1 METLSSSTFLFEIS
15 PLLIEKFC
23 NIIDSGD
30 GNLGWRGFASRILP
44 NWLEMRLAERLAAAG
59 KSPTREVLW
68 RWGLQNKT
76 LGDLLGV
83 LEEMGHRKAAE
94 LFATAPSRT
103 NLDHRQYSLSERKGN
118 GICLQ
123 ALCEA
128 EHKESLPNQETAGF
142 SPREHRAFILDCE
155 QDSLITY
162 SDVLVGT
169 LHFHPSCK
177 IAEGPLSEL
186 YRGTKGGVVFAAKMF
201 KQQKNRDL
209 WSPQWKLFQRE
220 VQILQS
226 YRHPNILELWGY
238 FWEGD
243 TYCLVRPYLANG
255 SLFDRLHSRGVGEPL
270 SCQTRLDI
278 IDGTSKAV
286 HYLHTARPT
295 VVVCGNITSANILLD
310 DGLKP
315 KLCDF
320 GTAHLRPHSVTQSG
334 IVTMVTASHG
344 TLGYLPEEY
353 IRNGKLSVG
362 VDVYSLGVIILET
375 LTGQVVQEARTRTH
389 LADRLR
395 EALEGTSSLDTCLQ
409 WLDPTAGSWIPQ
421 TAQTLL
427 GLALECTAV
436 RARSRPGTETVLKVL
451 CELQDRPR
459 PLENPTPSLPVE
471 DDETQPLRLASP
483 QPRPCECSQSEV
495 TYLSSAPA
503 QEADDMTATR
513 GSPWSWEGL
522 DLCSCQPVHSN
533 CAAEADSL
541 RSYNCKASGFVPAQL
556 HIHEATQHGAYG
568 ITEDIVES
576 PAKARLREKIQQY
589 NQGQINTQELLSMEL
604 GCDRSA
610 GGQHM

>member
-1 METLSSSTFLFEIS
+1 METLNSSTFLFEIS

-44 NWLEMRLAERLAAAG
+44 SWLEVRLAERLAATG
-59 KSPTREVLW
+59 KSPTRELLW
-68 RWGLQNKT
+68 SWGLQNKT

-83 LEEMGHRKAAE
+83 LEEMGHRKAAA
-94 LFATAPSRT
+94 LFATAPSIT
-103 NLDHRQYSLSERKGN
+103 NLDHRQYSLSVRKEN
-118 GICLQ
+118 TASLQ
-123 ALCEA
+123 ALCQA
-128 EHKESLPNQETAGF
+128 EHKESLPNQEPAGF
-142 SPREHRAFILDCE
+142 SSREHHAFILDCE

-209 WSPQWKLFQRE
+209 WSPQWKRFQRE

-226 YRHPNILELWGY
+226 YRHPNILELWGC
-238 FWEGD
+238 FLEGD
-243 TYCLVRPYLANG
+243 TYCLVRPYLASG

-270 SCQTRLDI
+270 SCQARLDI
-278 IDGTSKAV
+278 IDGTAKAV
-286 HYLHTARPT
+286 HYLHTARST

-334 IVTMVTASHG
+334 IVTMVTGSRG

-353 IRNGKLSVG
+353 IRDGKLSVR

-375 LTGQVVQEARTRTH
+375 LTGQVVQDSRTRTH

-395 EALEGTSSLDTCLQ
+395 EALEGAGSMDTCLR
-409 WLDPTAGSWIPQ
+409 WLDPTAGSWTPH
-421 TAQTLL
+421 TARLL
-427 GLALECTAV
+427 LDLALECTAV
-436 RARSRPGTETVLKVL
+436 RAKSRPGTETVLKVL

-459 PLENPTPSLPVE
+459 PLENPTLSLPVE
-471 DDETQPLRLASP
+471 DDETLPLCLASP

-495 TYLSSAPA
+495 TYLSSMPA
-503 QEADDMTATR
+503 QEADSTTATQ
-513 GSPWSWEGL
+513 GNPWMWEGV
-522 DLCSCQPVHSN
+522 DLCSCRQVHSS
-533 CAAEADSL
+533 CAVKADSL
-541 RSYNCKASGFVPAQL
+541 QSDNCKASGFVPVQL
-556 HIHEATQHGAYG
+556 HIPEGSYSAWCLWRREVSHQRGHRGEPCQGPTQG
-568 ITEDIVES
+568 ED
-576 PAKARLREKIQQY
+576 PAVQP
-589 NQGQINTQELLSMEL
+589 GP
-604 GCDRSA
+604 D
-610 GGQHM
+610 